1 MSILDSQSQKDMR
14 RYIVF
19 VCFALLGFRLA
30 MATGI
35 PRPVVDVV
43 ARHVFLSH
51 HPQGLAQVDVAGI
64 HLQKWQQ
71 LPVIYAVNFRQG
83 GFVLL
88 SADDR
93 ARPVLGICYQGAY
106 NEKIHVPGLDWML
119 AEWSRQIHHI
129 VFNQI
134 PATPEITAE
143 WARWQSDAYLQS
155 ACEEDAP
162 LASFMPPIVVPP
174 LLGTTWNQG
183 CYYNANCPIDAGG
196 GCGRVWTGC
205 GATAMAQSMKYYAWP
220 TMGTGSHSY
229 TPPSYPLQSANY
241 GVTTYN
247 WAAMP
252 GNVAAAN
259 PAVAQLMSHCG
270 IALDMNYGTTEST
283 CYFSA
288 LNDAMKAY
296 FRYSL
301 STQGRSKL
309 LYTDAQWDVVLRTEF
324 NAARIVPYNGGAH
337 IWVCDGYQTS
347 PDLYHM
353 NWGWGGTYNGY
364 YAQNSLNPG
373 SLTFSTVSCIV
384 GMKPM
389 GPFEVEGD
397 SLSFGELGF
406 SSTFEITTDSNWT
419 ATASAPWITVSTAS
433 GPAGYLR
440 NTVAVPANPSWTK
453 RFGYVAVARGSYRDT
468 VFVKQAGITPRLGA
482 TPNPIAEGAGGGIH
496 TISVSCDSNWVVT
509 FADPWISYV
518 GGAGIGNGTFSLTV
532 ANNPGVAAR
541 IGTLVLTRGTRTHTV
556 TINQDGTSAFWCVPV
571 LGPPTAV
578 GASNVKVKTI
588 NRTSSASEGYVMAT
602 DSTILRIDSTYNIR
616 VTFVGSVAPAI
627 WIDWNQDG
635 DFFDAAEAIIGP
647 SGSWYPTFGG
657 AKLTSFTV
665 PATAALGQTRLR
677 VYVKSFPGPSAGPCA
692 TASVGDI
699 EDFNVYIQPSGLLA
713 ADPFVLTIEEPSDAP
728 RLQWT
733 WAQPQLAQAY
743 TVQHARDGQWED
755 IAQLDGHSDH
765 WRGADGLEAGRYQI
779 EAITLNGQRNYSN
792 AVEYLR
798 DDIDTKV
805 HISPNPVAKGNAL
818 KLQFP
823 ASQAAIN
830 LRVMDA
836 SGKILRSDNLTNVGL
851 CYLSTEGWASG
862 IYFVQV
868 HMHGRVEHLRVVVE

>member
-1 MSILDSQSQKDMR
+1 MR

-19 VCFALLGFRLA
+19 VSLACLSVGMLLA
-30 MATGI
+30 A
-35 PRPVVDVV
+35 PVSRHWAEEV
-43 ARHVFLSH
+43 ARNVYLSK
-51 HPQGLAQVDVAGI
+51 HPQGAVQASITSI
-64 HLQKWQQ
+64 HLQKWHN
-71 LPVIYAVNFRQG
+71 LPVIYAVNFAQG

-93 ARPVLGICYQGAY
+93 ARPVLGICHEGAFDP
-106 NEKIHVPGLDWML
+106 KVHVPAMDWMME
-119 AEWSRQIHHI
+119 EWSRQIHHI
-129 VFNQI
+129 VLNQI
-134 PATPEITAE
+134 PTTPEIAAE
-143 WARWQSDAYLQS
+143 WARWQSGAYLES
-155 ACEEDAP
+155 ACKEDAP
-162 LASFMPPIVVPP
+162 PASFMPPIIVPA
-174 LLGTTWNQG
+174 LLSTTWNQG

-205 GATAMAQSMKYYAWP
+205 GATALAQSMKYYAWP
-220 TMGTGSHSY
+220 IVGTGSHSY
-229 TPPSYPLQSANY
+229 TPPSYSLQSANY
-241 GVTTYN
+241 GATTYN

-252 GNVAAAN
+252 GNVTAAN
-259 PAVAQLMSHCG
+259 PAVAQLMSQCG

-301 STQGRSKL
+301 STQGRSKFS
-309 LYTDAQWDVVLRTEF
+309 YTDAQWDVLLRTEF

-364 YAQNSLNPG
+364 YAQNMLNPG

-397 SLSFGELGF
+397 SLSFSESGF
-406 SSTFEITTDSNWT
+406 SSTFEITSDSNWT
-419 ATASAPWITVSTAS
+419 ATTSVPWITVSTTS

-440 NTVAVPANPSWTK
+440 NNVSVPANPSWTK

-468 VFVKQAGITPRLGA
+468 VFVKQAGISPRLGA
-482 TPNPIAEGAGGGIH
+482 TPNPIAEGAGGGTH
-496 TISVSCDSNWVVT
+496 TISVNCDSNWVVT
-509 FADPWISYV
+509 FADSWISYV

-588 NRTSSASEGYVMAT
+588 NRTSSVSEGYVMAP

-616 VTFVGSVAPAI
+616 ITFVGSVAPAI
-627 WIDWNQDG
+627 WVDWNQDG
-635 DFFDAAEAIIGP
+635 DFFDAAEAIIAPG
-647 SGSWYPTFGG
+647 GSWYPTFGG
-657 AKLTSFTV
+657 TKLTSFTV
-665 PATAALGQTRLR
+665 PSTATLGQTRLR
-677 VYVKSFPGPSAGPCA
+677 VYVKSFPGPSTGPCA

-699 EDFNVYIQPSGLLA
+699 EDFNIYIQPSGLLA
-713 ADPFVLTIEEPSDAP
+713 ADPFVLAIDEPGDAP
-728 RLQWT
+728 RLRWT
-733 WAQPQLAQAY
+733 WEQPQEAQ
-743 TVQHARDGQWED
+743 TFTIQHSRDGQWED
-755 IAQLDGHSDH
+755 IAQLDGRSDH
-765 WRGADGLEAGRYQI
+765 WRGVDGLAAGRYQI
-779 EAITLNGQRNYSN
+779 EALGLDGQRSYSN
-792 AVEYLR
+792 VVEYR
-798 DDIDTKV
+798 GGDMDTQV
-805 HISPNPVAKGNAL
+805 RISPNPIAKGSSF

-823 ASQAAIN
+823 ASAAAIS

-836 SGKILRSDNLTNVGL
+836 SGRILRADNVANVGL
-851 CYLSTEGWASG
+851 CYLSTEGWAAG
-862 IYFVQV
+862 VYFVQV
-868 HMHGRVEHLRVVVE
+868 TMQGRVEHLRVVVE